1 MKLYELSGLDINL
14 HCIKS
19 VHIQSFSGLYFPAF
33 GLNMERFE
41 VTRDQKNSE
50 YGHLLCTVAKRL
62 ATKKWDVFGTAFTS
76 LLELSCKDP

>member
-41 VTRDQKNSE
+41 VTRVQSE
-50 YGHLLCTVAKRL
+50 CVKTESRKTLNMDTFYALLL
-62 ATKKWDVFGTAFTS
+62 
-76 LLELSCKDP
+76 KD